1 MSPSFAARRWEID
14 PAYLIMKVLHAAGVI
29 DMTGAQKMR
38 WTPADL
44 APKARHLPQD
54 VALDPAE

>member
-1 MSPSFAARRWEID
+1 
-14 PAYLIMKVLHAAGVI
+14 MKVLSAFGVI

-44 APKARHLPQD
+44 APRARAEAPIVVTALP
-54 VALDPAE
+54 VPLDPAE

>member
-1 MSPSFAARRWEID
+1 MRRAGEVD
-14 PAYLIMKVLHAAGVI
+14 PAYLIMKVLDATGVI

-44 APKARHLPQD
+44 APKTRAAIAVSALP
-54 VALDPAE
+54 AEIDPAE